1 MTELLSRSAAF
12 VIGVS
17 LVLLF
22 LQSVLRVSVV
32 NRPKGDRLALIV
44 GHVAHTTV
52 AHVASRRRTYD
63 RIQDAL
69 AWVLPLYVLLL
80 IAVWFVLVQMGFSLM
95 IWSLQAEPSLL
106 RAFIASGSALSTL
119 GFLTPPDLSGQLLA
133 IPEGAFG
140 LGIVVFFFTFIP
152 GYQTTVQTRELKVA
166 WLYARAGPAPTALSL
181 MEWLHRSG
189 GTYEAT
195 PVWEDWEA
203 WFRLLIETHTRAP
216 VVAVIPSVHRGQ
228 SWLVVA
234 AAVLDTASLWLSSLD
249 AKDHASA
256 TLCYSTG
263 VNALKSIAVQ
273 LGRRPN
279 RPAAGLPAEPL
290 NRVGYEALCRRLE
303 SAGAPVKADTH
314 SAWRCF
320 TALRRDYEHLLPQLA
335 TSLLVPMDNSVLLP
349 VAD

>member
-1 MTELLSRSAAF
+1 MMELLSRSAAF

-22 LQSVLRVSVV
+22 LQSMLRVVV
-32 NRPKGDRLALIV
+32 NRQKGDPLALIV
-44 GHVAHTTV
+44 GHVVHITV

-80 IAVWFVLVQMGFSLM
+80 IIVWFVLVQMGFSLM
-95 IWSLQAEPSLL
+95 VWSLQAEPSLL

-152 GYQTTVQTRELKVA
+152 GYQTTVQTRELRVA

-189 GTYEAT
+189 GTYDAT
-195 PVWEDWEA
+195 S
-203 WFRLLIETHTRAP
+203 RLGGLGS
-216 VVAVIPSVHRGQ
+216 VVPIVDRNPYAG
-228 SWLVVA
+228 A
-234 AAVLDTASLWLSSLD
+234 
-249 AKDHASA
+249 
-256 TLCYSTG
+256 G
-263 VNALKSIAVQ
+263 
-273 LGRRPN
+273 LGRRTIRSPRTKLVGCRRGSSGYRILLAFVPRHQGPCLSDSLLQYGGE
-279 RPAAGLPAEPL
+279 RPEIDCRAAWKAAEPPCS
-290 NRVGYEALCRRLE
+290 RTTGRALE
-303 SAGAPVKADTH
+303 SSGLR
-314 SAWRCF
+314 SA
-320 TALRRDYEHLLPQLA
+320 LSSP
-335 TSLLVPMDNSVLLP
+335 
-349 VAD
+349 

>member
-1 MTELLSRSAAF
+1 MELLSRSAAF
-12 VIGVS
+12 VIGVA

-22 LQSVLRVSVV
+22 LQSMVRLVV
-32 NRPKGDRLALIV
+32 NRQNGDHLARIV
-44 GHVAHTTV
+44 GHLVHTTI

-69 AWVLPLYVLLL
+69 AWVFPLYVLLL
-80 IAVWFVLVQMGFSLM
+80 IGVWFLLVQMGFSLM

-140 LGIVVFFFTFIP
+140 LGIIVFFFTFIP
-152 GYQTTVQTRELKVA
+152 GYQTTVKTRELRVA
-166 WLYARAGPAPTALSL
+166 WLYARAGPAPTVLSL

-189 GTYEAT
+189 GTYDAT
-195 PVWEDWEA
+195 TVWDDWEA
-203 WFRLLIETHTRAP
+203 WFRLLIETYAREP
-216 VVAVIPSVHRGQ
+216 VVAVVPSVHPGQ
-228 SWLVVA
+228 SWLVA
-234 AAVLDTASLWLSSLD
+234 AAVVLDTASFWLSSLD
-249 AKDHASA
+249 TKDHASA
-256 TLCYSTG
+256 TLCYRTG

-273 LGRRPN
+273 HGTRPN

-290 NRVGYEALCRRLE
+290 NQVGYEALCRRLE
-303 SAGAPVKADTH
+303 SAGAPVKVDTH

-320 TALRRDYEHLLPQLA
+320 VALRRDYEQPLSQLA
-335 TSLLVPMDNSVLLP
+335 TSLLIPMDNRVLLP
-349 VAD
+349 LMD

>member
-1 MTELLSRSAAF
+1 MMELLWRSAAF

-22 LQSVLRVSVV
+22 FQSVFRVSVV

-44 GHVAHTTV
+44 GHVVHTTV
-52 AHVASRRRTYD
+52 ARVASRRRTYD
-63 RIQDAL
+63 SIQDAL
-69 AWVLPLYVLLL
+69 AWVLALYVLLL
-80 IAVWFVLVQMGFSLM
+80 IAVWFVLVQTGFSLM

-140 LGIVVFFFTFIP
+140 LGVVVFFFTFIP
-152 GYQTTVQTRELKVA
+152 GYQTTVQTRELRVA
-166 WLYARAGPAPTALSL
+166 WLYARAGPAPTGLSL

-189 GTYEAT
+189 GTCDAT
-195 PVWEDWEA
+195 TVWEDWEA
-203 WFRLLIETHTRAP
+203 WFRLLGETHTRAP

-228 SWLVVA
+228 SWLVA
-234 AAVLDTASLWLSSLD
+234 AAAILDTASLWVSSLD
-249 AKDHASA
+249 AKDEASA
-256 TLCYSTG
+256 TVCYSTG

-273 LGRRPN
+273 HGKRPN

-290 NRVGYEALCRRLE
+290 NRAGYEALCRRLQ
-303 SAGAPVKADTH
+303 SGGAPVKADTH
-314 SAWRCF
+314 SAWRRF
-320 TALRRDYEHLLPQLA
+320 TAMRRDYEHLLPQLA

-349 VAD
+349 VED

>member
-1 MTELLSRSAAF
+1 MMELLSRSAAF

-32 NRPKGDRLALIV
+32 NRQKGDRLALIV

-69 AWVLPLYVLLL
+69 AWVLSLYVLLL
-80 IAVWFVLVQMGFSLM
+80 IAVWFVLVQTGFSLM

-140 LGIVVFFFTFIP
+140 LGVVVFFFTFIP
-152 GYQTTVQTRELKVA
+152 GYQTTVQTRELRVA

-189 GTYEAT
+189 GTCDAT
-195 PVWEDWEA
+195 TVWEDWEA
-203 WFRLLIETHTRAP
+203 WFRLLVETHTRAP

-228 SWLVVA
+228 SWLVA
-234 AAVLDTASLWLSSLD
+234 AAAILDTASLWLSSLD

-256 TLCYSTG
+256 TVCYIRGST
-263 VNALKSIAVQ
+263 
-273 LGRRPN
+273 P
-279 RPAAGLPAEPL
+279 
-290 NRVGYEALCRRLE
+290 
-303 SAGAPVKADTH
+303 
-314 SAWRCF
+314 
-320 TALRRDYEHLLPQLA
+320 
-335 TSLLVPMDNSVLLP
+335 
-349 VAD
+349 

>member
-1 MTELLSRSAAF
+1 MMELLSRSAAF
-12 VIGVS
+12 IIGVS

-22 LQSVLRVSVV
+22 LQSMLHVVV
-32 NRPKGDRLALIV
+32 NRQKGDPLALIA
-44 GHVAHTTV
+44 GHVVHIAV

-69 AWVLPLYVLLL
+69 AWVLPLYVLSL
-80 IAVWFVLVQMGFSLM
+80 IIVWFVLVQMGFSLM

-152 GYQTTVQTRELKVA
+152 GYQTTVQTRELRVA
-166 WLYARAGPAPTALSL
+166 WLYARAGPAPTVLSL

-189 GTYEAT
+189 GTYDAT
-195 PVWEDWEA
+195 AVWEDWEA
-203 WFRLLIETHTRAP
+203 WFRLLIETHTLAP
-216 VVAVIPSVHRGQ
+216 VVAVVPSVHRGQ
-228 SWLVVA
+228 SWLVA
-234 AAVLDTASLWLSSLD
+234 AAVVLDTASFWLSSLD
-249 AKDHASA
+249 TKDHASA

-273 LGRRPN
+273 HGRRPN

-290 NRVGYEALCRRLE
+290 NQVGYEVLCRRLE
-303 SAGAPVKADTH
+303 LAGAPVKVDTH

-320 TALRRDYEHLLPQLA
+320 VALRRDYEQPLSQLA
-335 TSLLVPMDNSVLLP
+335 TSLLIPMDNRVLLP
-349 VAD
+349 LMD

>member
-1 MTELLSRSAAF
+1 
-12 VIGVS
+12 
-17 LVLLF
+17 
-22 LQSVLRVSVV
+22 
-32 NRPKGDRLALIV
+32 
-44 GHVAHTTV
+44 
-52 AHVASRRRTYD
+52 
-63 RIQDAL
+63 
-69 AWVLPLYVLLL
+69 
-80 IAVWFVLVQMGFSLM
+80 MGFSLM
-95 IWSLQAEPSLL
+95 IWSLQAEPSLP

-152 GYQTTVQTRELKVA
+152 GYQTTVQTRELRVA
-166 WLYARAGPAPTALSL
+166 WLYARVGPVPTALSL

-189 GTYEAT
+189 GTYDAT
-195 PVWEDWEA
+195 TVWEDWEA
-203 WFRLLIETHTRAP
+203 WFRLLAETHTRAP
-216 VVAVIPSVHRGQ
+216 IVGVIPSVHGGQ
-228 SWLVVA
+228 SWLVAA

-256 TLCYSTG
+256 TLCHSTG

-320 TALRRDYEHLLPQLA
+320 TALRREYEHLLPQLA
-335 TSLLVPMDNSVLLP
+335 THLLVPMDNSVLLP
-349 VAD
+349 VAE

>member
-1 MTELLSRSAAF
+1 MELLSRSAAF

-32 NRPKGDRLALIV
+32 NRQKGDPLALIV

-52 AHVASRRRTYD
+52 AHLASRRRTYD

-80 IAVWFVLVQMGFSLM
+80 ITVWFVLVQMGFSLM
-95 IWSLQAEPSLL
+95 IWSLQAEQSLL

-152 GYQTTVQTRELKVA
+152 GYQTTVQTRELRVA
-166 WLYARAGPAPTALSL
+166 WFYARAGPAPTALSF
-181 MEWLHRSG
+181 MEWSCPERCNHRLGGLGSVVSIVDRNPYAGAGRGRHTIRSPRTKLVGCRRGSSG
-189 GTYEAT
+189 YRILVAFVPRRQGPRLGDSVLQHGGERPEIDCRAAWKAAELPCSRTTGRALEIERAT
-195 PVWEDWEA
+195 KR
-203 WFRLLIETHTRAP
+203 F
-216 VVAVIPSVHRGQ
+216 VVALSRLELRSRPIRTRRG
-228 SWLVVA
+228 
-234 AAVLDTASLWLSSLD
+234 DASLR
-249 AKDHASA
+249 
-256 TLCYSTG
+256 CGEST
-263 VNALKSIAVQ
+263 SICC
-273 LGRRPN
+273 
-279 RPAAGLPAEPL
+279 L
-290 NRVGYEALCRRLE
+290 NW
-303 SAGAPVKADTH
+303 P
-314 SAWRCF
+314 
-320 TALRRDYEHLLPQLA
+320 